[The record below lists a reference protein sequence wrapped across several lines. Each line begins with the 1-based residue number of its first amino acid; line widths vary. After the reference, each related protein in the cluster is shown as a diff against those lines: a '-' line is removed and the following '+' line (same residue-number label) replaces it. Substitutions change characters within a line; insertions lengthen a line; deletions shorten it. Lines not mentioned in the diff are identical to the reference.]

1 MSGASPE
8 ERGHPVPVMILAV
21 TAISAAAVLVRLAP
35 EVHPIGAGFW
45 RTLLVGG
52 LLLPVALLRRPP
64 GTPPWRLLDRLARRD
79 LLVILGAAALLA
91 GHFWSWFASLH
102 MTTVLRS
109 TVLVCLNPIWAG
121 VFEWVFLRRNPGG
134 RFWLGIGVA
143 VAGVVLMTTSGS
155 SPELD
160 GATAAAR
167 PLLGDALAL
176 LGGLLGALYL
186 LAGRVVRPRVDI
198 DLYGAVMCLACA
210 LWLLPAAALTGA
222 TLTGFS
228 WQTWAVL
235 AALGMGPQLM
245 GHIGLNYAVRY
256 LPAATV
262 AAVTLLE
269 PAGAAALG
277 AAVLGEL
284 PEPREVL
291 GAAVAVLGV
300 GLATLRRRSG

>member
-1 MSGASPE
+1 MPGASTE
-8 ERGHPVPVMILAV
+8 EHGHPVPVMILAV
-21 TAISAAAVLVRLAP
+21 VAISAAAVLVRLAP
-35 EVHPIGAGFW
+35 EVHPIGAGFY

-52 LLLPVALLRRPP
+52 LLLPVALLRRPA
-64 GTPPWRLLDRLARRD
+64 GTPPWGLLRGLARRD

-121 VFEWVFLRRNPGG
+121 VFEWLFLRRNPGG

-160 GATAAAR
+160 AEAAAAAR

-210 LWLLPAAALTGA
+210 LWLLPAALLTGA
-222 TLTGFS
+222 ELSGFS

-235 AALGMGPQLM
+235 AALGLGPQLL

-300 GLATLRRRSG
+300 GLATLRGRA